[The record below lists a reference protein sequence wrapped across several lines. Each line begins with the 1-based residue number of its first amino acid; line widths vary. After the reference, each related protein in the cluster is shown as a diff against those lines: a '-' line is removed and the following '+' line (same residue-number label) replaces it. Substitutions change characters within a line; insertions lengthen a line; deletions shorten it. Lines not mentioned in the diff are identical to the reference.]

1 MKRDLKSST
10 FRAIA
15 ILLLLAAAVL
25 FCMALADEAIIT
37 SEQPIKGFWI
47 LLTGWMGFII
57 FQFSW
62 YANPLALMSV
72 LLMRR
77 RPVWSL
83 LASGIALLLVAQA
96 FLFDE
101 IPTVKPDEPIMVL
114 ARGTGFYLWIASII
128 SLFYACIF
136 MVIYRRFTR
145 VGLKEYETDTDRA
158 ILSPYPAAAKTAQPA
173 KQTKQPTTLSYPRSA
188 ISTSSNP

>member
-15 ILLLLAAAVL
+15 IILLLAALVL
-25 FCMALADEAIIT
+25 YCMALADVVVIT
-37 SEQPIKGFWI
+37 SERPIKGFWM
-47 LLTGWMGFII
+47 LLTGWMGFMI

-83 LASGIALLLVAQA
+83 IASGAALLLVTQA

-101 IPTVKPDEPIMVL
+101 IPTVKAEEPILIM
-114 ARGTGFYLWIASII
+114 ARGNGFYLWIASIVC
-128 SLFYACIF
+128 LFYACIF
-136 MVIYRRFTR
+136 MVIYRRFTK
-145 VGLKEYETDTDRA
+145 VGLKEYQEEPKPLA
-158 ILSPYPAAAKTAQPA
+158 PAPELIVAKPA
-173 KQTKQPTTLSYPRSA
+173 PEPVRPQQLSYPKGG
-188 ISTSSNP
+188 ISTPSNP